1 MFCQAIEDL
10 RLPKPGNAIRM
21 PWMSLIMKWAL
32 LPREGLQKEVLIKKL
47 TLAD

>member
-21 PWMSLIMKWAL
+21 PWMSLGDEMGITT
-32 LPREGLQKEVLIKKL
+32 PRRITEEVS
-47 TLAD
+47 